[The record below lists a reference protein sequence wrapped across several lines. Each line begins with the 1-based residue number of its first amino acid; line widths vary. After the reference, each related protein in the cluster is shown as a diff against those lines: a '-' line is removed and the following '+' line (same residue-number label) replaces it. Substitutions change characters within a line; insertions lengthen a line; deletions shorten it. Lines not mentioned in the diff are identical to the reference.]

1 MDIGWTSDDYAD
13 DWYDRAAVI
22 CGAQRGLKPSM
33 QVGRGSLGHL
43 VATSGRLSRIATF
56 SKRPWPR
63 SPIIHEAL
71 RIAAAIELAAPMPTS
86 EPKEDQKTE
95 AATDPSRRRRWAQAQ
110 EGEVGSPIDSSPS
123 RRMPRGGA
131 AAAAEGGLRCSWPDG
146 LAEAFCLC
154 GGLAA

>member
-1 MDIGWTSDDYAD
+1 MGSPRSLAPLYGRQIW
-13 DWYDRAAVI
+13 
-22 CGAQRGLKPSM
+22 
-33 QVGRGSLGHL
+33 RGSLGHL
-43 VATSGRLSRIATF
+43 VATSGRLSRIATL

-131 AAAAEGGLRCSWPDG
+131 AAAAEGDK
-146 LAEAFCLC
+146 
-154 GGLAA
+154 AAPGPSS